1 LKAGGGKKITGS
13 KLLEGCR
20 VPDAGLQ
27 EGFAGDSEASIEP
40 DAEDAPDDDVPD
52 EDAPAAAAFAA

>member
-27 EGFAGDSEASIEP
+27 EGFARDSGASIESDP
-40 DAEDAPDDDVPD
+40 EDVPDDDVPD
-52 EDAPAAAAFAA
+52 EDAAAAFAA